1 MNSVASIKDRLKN
14 KSRET
19 GRTLQEMFSL
29 YGLERTIYRLSVSP
43 YKENFVLKGG
53 IFLYALYQGDYP
65 RSTTDIDLLAQ
76 RISNAE
82 ADMKTVFT
90 NILSREVDDPL
101 HFDLETLSVIP
112 IAEFKEYHGVNV
124 SVTAYLDRT
133 RIPISIDIGF
143 NDLIYPEKTEM
154 EFPIILE
161 DNSIPRIFAYSIYSS
176 VAEKFEAIVSLG
188 YDNSRFKDFY
198 DLYVMATRN
207 DFDGKILSEAI
218 RETFDRRK
226 TGLTDIAAFES
237 GFAADPLRQSR
248 WKAFVKKKQA
258 MISVSLE
265 ETIQII
271 QSFLTPVFAF
281 ITRTE
286 DCPGHWLHEQ
296 QKWEYPEARGILRE
310 TLHGQSQSG
319 RND

>member
-19 GRTLQEMFSL
+19 GRTLQELFTL

-65 RSTTDIDLLAQ
+65 RSTTDLDLLAQ

-82 ADMKTVFT
+82 ANMKAVFT
-90 NILSREVDDPL
+90 IILSQKVDDPL
-101 HFDLETLSVIP
+101 RFDLDTLSVTP
-112 IAEFKEYHGVNV
+112 ITEFKEYHGVNV

-133 RIPISIDIGF
+133 KIPISIDIGF

-154 EFPIILE
+154 KFPITLE
-161 DNSIPRIFAYSIYSS
+161 DNSVPRIFAYSLYSS

-198 DLYVMATRN
+198 DLYVLATRN
-207 DFDGKILSEAI
+207 DFDGKTLSEAV
-218 RETFDRRK
+218 RETFDHRK
-226 TGLTDIAAFES
+226 TGLTDIAAFET
-237 GFAADPLRQSR
+237 GFATDPLRQSR
-248 WKAFVKKKQA
+248 WKAFTKKKQA
-258 MISVSLE
+258 MISISLE

-271 QSFLTPVFAF
+271 QSFLTPIIAF
-281 ITRTE
+281 ITGEE

-296 QKWEYPEARGILRE
+296 QKWE
-310 TLHGQSQSG
+310 
-319 RND
+319 

>member
-19 GRTLQEMFSL
+19 GRTLQEMFTL

-82 ADMKTVFT
+82 ADMKAVFT
-90 NILSREVDDPL
+90 DILFQEVDDPL
-101 HFDLETLSVIP
+101 CYDLKTLKVIP
-112 IAEFKEYHGVNV
+112 ITEFKEYHGVNV
-124 SVTAYLDRT
+124 SVTACLDRT
-133 RIPISIDIGF
+133 KIPVSIDIGF
-143 NDLIYPEKTEM
+143 NDLIYPDKVEM
-154 EFPIILE
+154 EFPITLE
-161 DNSIPRIFAYSIYSS
+161 DNSVPRIFAYSLYSS
-176 VAEKFEAIVSLG
+176 VSEKFEAIVSLG
-188 YDNSRFKDFY
+188 YDNSRFKDYY
-198 DLYVMATRN
+198 DLYILATRN
-207 DFDGKILSEAI
+207 DFDGKTLAEAV
-218 RETFDRRK
+218 RETFDHRK
-226 TGLTDIAAFES
+226 TALTDIAAFEN
-237 GFAADPLRQSR
+237 GFASDPLRQSR
-248 WKAFVKKKQA
+248 WKAFTKKKHA

-271 QSFLTPVFAF
+271 QSFLTPMIDF
-281 ITRTE
+281 ITGAE

-296 QKWEYPEARGILRE
+296 QKWV
-310 TLHGQSQSG
+310 
-319 RND
+319 

>member
-19 GRTLQEMFSL
+19 GRTLQELFTL

-82 ADMKTVFT
+82 ANMKAVFT
-90 NILSREVDDPL
+90 IILSQKVDDPL
-101 HFDLETLSVIP
+101 RFDLNTLSVTP
-112 IAEFKEYHGVNV
+112 ITEFKEYHGVNV

-133 RIPISIDIGF
+133 KIPISIDIGF

-154 EFPIILE
+154 EFPITLE
-161 DNSIPRIFAYSIYSS
+161 DNSVPRIFAYSLYSS

-198 DLYVMATRN
+198 DLYVLATRN
-207 DFDGKILSEAI
+207 DFDGKTLSEAV
-218 RETFDRRK
+218 RETFNHRK
-226 TGLTDIAAFES
+226 TGLTDIAAFEA
-237 GFAADPLRQSR
+237 GFATEPLRQSR
-248 WKAFVKKKQA
+248 WNSFIKKKKA
-258 MISVSLE
+258 MINISLE
-265 ETIQII
+265 ETISII
-271 QSFLTPVFAF
+271 KTF
-281 ITRTE
+281 IQPIIDTITNQNPTNR
-286 DCPGHWLHEQ
+286 CWLHEKQ
-296 QKWEYPEARGILRE
+296 MWINRP
-310 TLHGQSQSG
+310 
-319 RND
+319 D

>member
-19 GRTLQEMFSL
+19 GRTLQELFTL

-82 ADMKTVFT
+82 ADMKEVFT
-90 NILSREVDDPL
+90 NILSQEADDPL
-101 HFDLETLSVIP
+101 RFDLETLNVIP
-112 IAEFKEYHGVNV
+112 ITEFKEYHGVNV

-154 EFPIILE
+154 EFPITLE
-161 DNSIPRIFAYSIYSS
+161 DNSVPRIFAYSLYSS

-188 YDNSRFKDFY
+188 YDNSRFKDYY
-198 DLYVMATRN
+198 DLYILATRN

-218 RETFDRRK
+218 RETFDHRK
-226 TGLTDIAAFES
+226 TGLTDIAAFEPE
-237 GFAADPLRQSR
+237 FAADPLRQSR
-248 WKAFVKKKQA
+248 WRAFTKKKQA
-258 MISVSLE
+258 MISISLE
-265 ETIQII
+265 DTIRII
-271 QSFLTPVFAF
+271 QSFLTPVIAC
-281 ITRTE
+281 ITSTE
-286 DCPGHWLHEQ
+286 DCPGHWHHEQ
-296 QKWEYPEARGILRE
+296 HKWE
-310 TLHGQSQSG
+310 
-319 RND
+319 

>member
-1 MNSVASIKDRLKN
+1 MNSVASIKDKLKN

-19 GRTLQEMFSL
+19 GRTLQELFTL

-82 ADMKTVFT
+82 ADMKVVFT
-90 NILSREVDDPL
+90 NILSQEVDDPL
-101 HFDLETLSVIP
+101 RFDLETLSVIP
-112 IAEFKEYHGVNV
+112 ITEFKEYHGVNV

-143 NDLIYPEKTEM
+143 NDRIYPEKTEM
-154 EFPIILE
+154 EFPIALE
-161 DNSIPRIFAYSIYSS
+161 GNGVPRIFAYSLYSS

-188 YDNSRFKDFY
+188 YDNSRLKDFY
-198 DLYVMATRN
+198 DLYVLATRN
-207 DFDGKILSEAI
+207 DFDGKILSEAVK
-218 RETFDRRK
+218 ETFNHRK
-226 TGLTDIAAFES
+226 TNLSDIAAFET
-237 GFAADPLRQSR
+237 GFAADPLRQTR
-248 WKAFVKKKQA
+248 WRAFTKKKQA

-271 QSFLTPVFAF
+271 QSFLTPVIAC
-281 ITRTE
+281 IAGIE

-296 QKWEYPEARGILRE
+296 QKWE
-310 TLHGQSQSG
+310 
-319 RND
+319 

>member
-1 MNSVASIKDRLKN
+1 MSSVASIKDRLKN

-19 GRTLQEMFSL
+19 GRTLQELFTL

-90 NILSREVDDPL
+90 DILSREADDPL
-101 HFDLETLSVIP
+101 RFDLETLSVIP
-112 IAEFKEYHGVNV
+112 ITEFKEYHGVNV

-133 RIPISIDIGF
+133 KIPVSIDIGF

-154 EFPIILE
+154 EFPITLE
-161 DNSIPRIFAYSIYSS
+161 DNSIPRIFAYSLYSS
-176 VAEKFEAIVSLG
+176 IAEKFEAIVSLG

-198 DLYVMATRN
+198 DLYVLATRN
-207 DFDGKILSEAI
+207 DFDGKTLSEAV
-218 RETFDRRK
+218 RETFDHRN
-226 TGLTDIAAFES
+226 TGLSDIAAFET

-248 WKAFVKKKQA
+248 WKAFTKKKQA
-258 MISVSLE
+258 MIPVSLE
-265 ETIQII
+265 EVIRII
-271 QSFLTPVFAF
+271 HSFLTPVIGFLTGA
-281 ITRTE
+281 E
-286 DCPGHWLHEQ
+286 DCPGQWLHEQ
-296 QKWEYPEARGILRE
+296 QKWG
-310 TLHGQSQSG
+310 
-319 RND
+319 

>member
-19 GRTLQEMFSL
+19 GRTLQELFTL

-82 ADMKTVFT
+82 ANMKAVFT
-90 NILSREVDDPL
+90 IILSQKVDDPL
-101 HFDLETLSVIP
+101 RFDLDTLSVTP
-112 IAEFKEYHGVNV
+112 ITEFKEYHGVNV

-133 RIPISIDIGF
+133 KIPISIDIGF

-154 EFPIILE
+154 EFPITLE
-161 DNSIPRIFAYSIYSS
+161 DNSVPRIFAYSLYSS

-198 DLYVMATRN
+198 DLYVLATRN
-207 DFDGKILSEAI
+207 DFDGKTLSEAV
-218 RETFDRRK
+218 RETFDHRK
-226 TGLTDIAAFES
+226 TGLTDIAAFET
-237 GFAADPLRQSR
+237 GFATDPLRQSR
-248 WKAFVKKKQA
+248 WKAFTKKKQA

-271 QSFLTPVFAF
+271 QSFLTPVITF
-281 ITRTE
+281 IAGEE
-286 DCPGHWLHEQ
+286 DCPDHWLHEQ
-296 QKWEYPEARGILRE
+296 QIWEYGEMA
-310 TLHGQSQSG
+310 
-319 RND
+319 N